1 MPRAQKFIWRN
12 RNLRNF
18 KYKIIA
24 EMDEVELADFE
35 DQDLIEYYDDP
46 DELALYKEYEDL
58 EKYGRF
64 LYMFKS
70 CVGPTTSQTVNLV
83 GPLLAMCLVFRI
95 IALMR
100 LPNLLV
106 HFVSFICGTAALFLF
121 VKDNTAYP
129 LVMCALGYPVL
140 FLKYQKRGMVM
151 GLLCV
156 TFLIVCEL
164 FIVTAQN
171 WHQVRGSQMVLVMKL
186 ISLAFDMD
194 NALVQFRPN
203 IVEYFGYALSVSSV
217 IFGPFMTYTE
227 YCQILVGKK
236 MSLAWFVGV
245 IRSCVLSYCCLIM
258 SSCVAMWIFPEDAF
272 KWFLAYQAAMSFR
285 FSHYFVS
292 FLSECTSLLSGI
304 GMEVNQKG
312 KQETIWRLDVARPQ
326 HVELPRSLVE
336 VVVHWNIPMHVFL
349 KNYVYKKAQPLG
361 RFVAVLLTF
370 ALSSLLHGINFQ
382 LAAVLISIGTYAYI
396 EHVFR
401 KKLGG
406 IFDACIMARKC
417 KAGCGHRYTEANFWI
432 IATNLGFS
440 FLSMFHLAYLGIMFG
455 GDTEL
460 QERGYGM
467 MHTLSKWS
475 HLDFASHWVAFAT
488 FLLSRVIL

>member
-1 MPRAQKFIWRN
+1 
-12 RNLRNF
+12 
-18 KYKIIA
+18 
-24 EMDEVELADFE
+24 MDELELAEFE

-95 IALMR
+95 TALIR

-151 GLLCV
+151 GLICV

-227 YCQILVGKK
+227 YCQILVGKT

-272 KWFLAYQAAMSFR
+272 K
-285 FSHYFVS
+285 
-292 FLSECTSLLSGI
+292 
-304 GMEVNQKG
+304 
-312 KQETIWRLDVARPQ
+312 RLDVARPQ
-326 HVELPRSLVE
+326 RVELPRSLVE

-488 FLLSRVIL
+488 FLLSR